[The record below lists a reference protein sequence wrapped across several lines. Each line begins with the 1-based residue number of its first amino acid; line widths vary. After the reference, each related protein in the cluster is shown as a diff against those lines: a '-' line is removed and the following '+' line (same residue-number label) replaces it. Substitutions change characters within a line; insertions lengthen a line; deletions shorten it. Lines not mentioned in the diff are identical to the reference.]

1 MSPFTGGASFAFAAG
16 LGSVVQT
23 GVDTLETII
32 RGEEVVVGQTF
43 IDLGL
48 NFVTSLAGNYLG
60 SKMIPTNSGWFQP
73 KRFLSVFTKPYGQKI
88 LMQTAIG
95 AILSGIVNFV
105 RKKDWRKC
113 KYKPIIPVPVVPIRP
128 LF

>member
-1 MSPFTGGASFAFAAG
+1 MI
-16 LGSVVQT
+16 
-23 GVDTLETII
+23 E
-32 RGEEVVVGQTF
+32 VGQTF

-48 NFVTSLAGNYLG
+48 NFVTSIAGNYLG
-60 SKMIPTNSGWFQP
+60 SKMIPTNSGWFQT
-73 KRFLSVFTKPYGQKI
+73 KKFLSVFTKPYGQKI

-95 AILSGIVNFV
+95 ATLSGIVNFV

-113 KYKPIIPVPVVPIRP
+113 KYKPIIPVPVVPVRP